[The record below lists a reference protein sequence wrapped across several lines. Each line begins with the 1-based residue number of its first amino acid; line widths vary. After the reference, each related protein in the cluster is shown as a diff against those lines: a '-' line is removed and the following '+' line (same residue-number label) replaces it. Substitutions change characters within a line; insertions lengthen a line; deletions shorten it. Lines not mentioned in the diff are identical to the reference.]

1 MDFDEFINTT
11 QQHDTFDIIDTNTNG
26 TCCYD
31 SILRLLKLNKRV
43 KKNMNTRTI
52 QSQAVNWI
60 IINKYFYLC
69 EYDLTI
75 EDFVLLTHNL
85 SSFQEYID
93 TYKIYS
99 GKSDYTITNNRWGGT
114 PELIALSYIY
124 NININVYT
132 GNSYDKNKNKIIKG
146 TIVYNK
152 PRKDFRFKLL
162 LNTNNNLEDSSGEKN
177 STNIDNSFNILYTR
191 YKNNSSHFDALLK
204 KK

>member
-11 QQHDTFDIIDTNTNG
+11 YQYDTFDIIDTNTNG

-31 SILRLLKLNKRV
+31 SILRLLKLNKKV
-43 KKNMNTRTI
+43 KPNMNTKTI
-52 QSQAVNWI
+52 QAQAVNWI
-60 IINKYFYLC
+60 IINKYFYLY

-75 EDFVLLTHNL
+75 EDFVLFTHNL

-99 GKSDYTITNNRWGGT
+99 GKTDYNITNNRWGGT

-132 GNSYDKNKNKIIKG
+132 GNSYDKNRNKIIKG
-146 TIVYNK
+146 TIIYNK

-162 LNTNNNLEDSSGEKN
+162 LNTNNNSEDN
-177 STNIDNSFNILYTR
+177 NDNVFNILYTR

-204 KK
+204 KNK

>member
-1 MDFDEFINTT
+1 MNFDEFINTT
-11 QQHDTFDIIDTNTNG
+11 YQHDTFDIIDTNTNG

-31 SILRLLKLNKRV
+31 SILRLLKIHKKV
-43 KKNMNTRTI
+43 KPNMNTKII

-60 IINKYFYLC
+60 IKNKNLYLTDF
-69 EYDLTI
+69 DLTM

-99 GKSDYTITNNRWGGT
+99 GKHDFSITNNRWGGT
-114 PELIALSYIY
+114 PELIALSHIY
-124 NININVYT
+124 NININIYT
-132 GNSYDKNKNKIIKG
+132 GNSYDKNRNKIIKG

-162 LNTNNNLEDSSGEKN
+162 LNTNNNFKNNDS
-177 STNIDNSFNILYTR
+177 NSFNILYTR
-191 YKNNSSHFDALLK
+191 YKNNLSHFDALLK
-204 KK
+204 KKNI

>member
-177 STNIDNSFNILYTR
+177 SKNIDNSFNILYTR
-191 YKNNSSHFDALLK
+191 YKNNSSHFDSLLK

>member
-11 QQHDTFDIIDTNTNG
+11 YQYDTFDIINTNNNG

-31 SILRLLKLNKRV
+31 SILKLLKLNKKV
-43 KKNMNTRTI
+43 KPNMNTRTI

-60 IINKYFYLC
+60 ILNKYFYLC
-69 EYDLTI
+69 DYDLTI

-85 SSFQEYID
+85 SCFQEYID

-99 GKSDYTITNNRWGGT
+99 GKIDYAITNNRWGGT
-114 PELIALSYIY
+114 PELIALSNIY
-124 NININVYT
+124 NININIYT
-132 GNSYDKNKNKIIKG
+132 GNSYDKNRNKIIKG
-146 TIVYNK
+146 TIIYNK

-162 LNTNNNLEDSSGEKN
+162 LNTNHN
-177 STNIDNSFNILYTR
+177 SENILQDTDNPFNILYTQ

-204 KK
+204 KNK

>member
-132 GNSYDKNKNKIIKG
+132 GNSYDKNKNKIIKC

-177 STNIDNSFNILYTR
+177 SKNIDNSFNILYTR